1 MTVKGFHSK
10 SLRSFMEMDHALKR
24 QLKAIIKTYE
34 TVNKQFLIT
43 INSVGIFKNNETIIY
58 NI

>member
-24 QLKAIIKTYE
+24 QLKAIIKNIYE
-34 TVNKQFLIT
+34 TVYKQFLIT
-43 INSVGIFKNNETIIY
+43 TNSVGIF
-58 NI
+58 

>member
-10 SLRSFMEMDHALKR
+10 SLCSFMEMDHALKR